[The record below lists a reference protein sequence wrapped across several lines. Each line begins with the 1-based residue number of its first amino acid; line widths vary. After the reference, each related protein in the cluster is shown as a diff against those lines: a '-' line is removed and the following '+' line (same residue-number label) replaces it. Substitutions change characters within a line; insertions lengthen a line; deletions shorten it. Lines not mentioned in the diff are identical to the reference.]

1 MLFTSWGFALLVAL
15 CVPLYYV
22 VPQKCKLFVLLL
34 ANLVF
39 YAFAGLFALLLL
51 IFTAFSAYGFAR
63 WIGFQ
68 WKRQTEQIALHKTDW
83 DKEQKKHY
91 KCGMERKRRVLL
103 IVCLVLHFG
112 ILFVMKY
119 AAGIIGIVN
128 GVFHTD
134 WDGSRIML
142 VMGASF
148 YTFSTMGYV
157 IDVQR
162 GKYPAERNPL
172 RVLLFTSF
180 FPILVQ
186 GPISRFDTL
195 GDTLFRPNRF
205 EWDNIRAG
213 LLRVLWGYWKKLL
226 IADRLL
232 VAVKQ
237 LIRYPE
243 TYNGAF
249 VFLGMLL
256 YAATLYADFT
266 GGIDITIGIGRM
278 LGIRIDENFIRPY
291 FSKSIGEYWRRWH
304 ITLGAWFKEYLYYPI
319 SVSKPLRRLTKAARR
334 FGDPFARRLPVYI
347 ATFAVWTVTGMWHG
361 NSWNF
366 LVWGL
371 CNGVILLASE
381 ELSPLYARFHRT
393 LPRIGQT
400 CGYRVFTVIRTVLL
414 LSCLRMFDCYATVPE
429 TLRAF
434 GSMFTVWN
442 LPMLWNGGIASLG
455 LHVSDWIVAGIGI
468 LVMFFVSMRQRGR
481 KLTEAFLK
489 KTLTVRLTI
498 YGVLLVTILI
508 FGYYGFGYDAG
519 QFIYNRF

>member
-15 CVPLYYV
+15 CVPLYYA
-22 VPQKCKLFVLLL
+22 VPQKIKPFVLLL

-39 YAFAGLFALLLL
+39 YAFAGLFAFAVL
-51 IFTAFSAYGFAR
+51 IFTAFSAYLFALL
-63 WIGFQ
+63 IGRN
-68 WKRQTEQIALHKTDW
+68 WDRQGERLSAHRDDW
-83 DKEQKKHY
+83 DKAQNKAY
-91 KCGMERKRRVLL
+91 KGTMETKRRALLVL
-103 IVCLVLHFG
+103 CLVLHFG
-112 ILFVMKY
+112 ILFGMKY
-119 AAGIIGIVN
+119 GAGMIDLANSVL
-128 GVFHTD
+128 HTE
-134 WDGSRIML
+134 WDGSKIML

-172 RVLLFTSF
+172 KVLLFTSF

-195 GDTLFRPNRF
+195 GETLFAPKTLD
-205 EWDNIRAG
+205 WDNIRAG
-213 LLRVLWGYWKKLL
+213 LLRMLWGYWKKLL

-232 VAVKQ
+232 IAVKQ
-237 LIRYPE
+237 LIRYPD

-249 VFLGMLL
+249 VLLGMLL

-291 FSKSIGEYWRRWH
+291 FSKSIAEYWRRWH

-319 SVSKPLRRLTKAARR
+319 SVSKPMRRLTKAARR
-334 FGDPFARRLPVYI
+334 FGDPFARRLPVYL
-347 ATFAVWTVTGMWHG
+347 ATFAVWAVTGMWHG

-371 CNGVILLASE
+371 ANGVILLASE
-381 ELSPLYARFHRT
+381 ELSPLYAKFHHA
-393 LPRIGQT
+393 LPRLGQSW
-400 CGYRVFTVIRTVLL
+400 GYRAFTVVRTVLL

-455 LHVSDWIVAGIGI
+455 LGPADWIVSLLGIA
-468 LVMFFVSMRQRGR
+468 VMFAVSMQQRQR
-481 KLTEAFLK
+481 LLIPLFLK
-489 KTLTVRLTI
+489 KPLAVRLAL
-498 YGVLLVTILI
+498 YGALLTMILV